1 MAYILD
7 GAVIL
12 IFILA
17 IFIGYK
23 RGFVKAAIRL
33 VGCILAAI
41 IAGVLSPVIAGGIF
55 DTFASDKLQQ
65 TISSGMTTTDAS
77 SAAEGIGKAL
87 ESLPAPVLNALEAC
101 GLSSPAQIVE
111 NVKDSLN
118 GTVDALSETVVTKVL
133 RPVAV
138 ALPQTLCFFILFIL
152 LMIVVGIL
160 AGLINKVFKLPLLKQ
175 MNGGLGAVVGAAE
188 GLVLLFVA
196 VTVVQLAAASSGA
209 DAFISQKDIDD
220 SFVVSR
226 MAEFN
231 PLTGPIQVM
240 LDKLPV

>member
-33 VGCILAAI
+33 VGCILAAV

-77 SAAEGIGKAL
+77 SAAEGIEKAL

-101 GLSSPAQIVE
+101 GLSSPTQIVE

-118 GTVDALSETVVTKVL
+118 GTADALAETVVTKVL

-138 ALPQTLCFFILFIL
+138 ALLQALCFFILFIL

-160 AGLINKVFKLPLLKQ
+160 AGLVNKVFKLPLLKQ

-196 VTVVQLAAASSGA
+196 VTVVQLAAASSGT
-209 DAFISQKDIDD
+209 DALITQKDIDD

-226 MAEFN
+226 MAELN
-231 PLTGPIQVM
+231 PLTGPIQSI